1 MALVHE
7 SESQRFETTKPYTV
21 PNRRERSRELA
32 QKRRTTYKSL
42 MKDLADELPFSKDVV
57 SQVDYN
63 SRLRLALCFVRMKTL
78 LDEKNKDE
86 NVVQGMSCDYHVIL
100 DTLCIIIMTVYL

>member
-1 MALVHE
+1 MAVATPTNHY
-7 SESQRFETTKPYTV
+7 SSRFDTTQPYAIV
-21 PNRRERSRELA
+21 NRKERSRELA

-63 SRLRLALCFVRMKTL
+63 SRLRLALCFFRMKSL
-78 LDEKNKDE
+78 LQDRSKAKEQVESKGK
-86 NVVQGMSCDYHVIL
+86 H
-100 DTLCIIIMTVYL
+100 